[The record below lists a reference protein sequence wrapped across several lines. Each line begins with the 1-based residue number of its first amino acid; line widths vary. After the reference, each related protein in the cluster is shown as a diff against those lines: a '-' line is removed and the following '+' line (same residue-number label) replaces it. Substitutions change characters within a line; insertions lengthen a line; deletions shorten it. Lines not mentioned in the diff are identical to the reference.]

1 MEKETYLNNCP
12 LCGSRVINGMYGL
25 SGYLMCNNCLLGW
38 KKKLKSTEY
47 VTEYY
52 VGKSTLARR
61 LFTPLQNFFY
71 SIRQWYAGRQK
82 KKLWIDVGAG
92 EGGFLKTVKA
102 KRRIGVEISSSGKK
116 MMKESGLDTLSDK
129 EFIRTKG
136 LGADV
141 ISFWHVLEHVEKP
154 EEYLDAARN
163 NLKKGG
169 KIIIGVPNIDSFE
182 FKFSK
187 QYWFHLQPQFHLW
200 HYSPSSLKK
209 LLQKSKF
216 KINTIDYWSIEH
228 HLTGV
233 LQTFINK
240 FSGSKENV
248 LHRLVKRSAGGSKV
262 RLGDIFWSGFF
273 LTLGAPIIVLFWT
286 IGSIFRRSG
295 TIVVVASTGRKT
307 P

>member
-1 MEKETYLNNCP
+1 
-12 LCGSRVINGMYGL
+12 
-25 SGYLMCNNCLLGW
+25 
-38 KKKLKSTEY
+38 
-47 VTEYY
+47 
-52 VGKSTLARR
+52 
-61 LFTPLQNFFY
+61 
-71 SIRQWYAGRQK
+71 
-82 KKLWIDVGAG
+82 
-92 EGGFLKTVKA
+92 
-102 KRRIGVEISSSGKK
+102 

-273 LTLGAPIIVLFWT
+273 LTLGAPSVKKNPDQKISPSLTFEPPALLFT
-286 IGSIFRRSG
+286 NLCKTFSFDPENLFIN
-295 TIVVVASTGRKT
+295 VCKT
-307 P
+307 PVRWCSIDQ

>member
-82 KKLWIDVGAG
+82 
-92 EGGFLKTVKA
+92 
-102 KRRIGVEISSSGKK
+102 KK

-200 HYSPSSLKK
+200 HYSPSSLTN